1 MRLSCGRKDAGTPPG
16 SAMNLRSK
24 SSPRSADAFARLFD
38 MALVLKQV
46 KPAPRRV
53 VRTVAGLT
61 LLIASTTA
69 AAVDGCQ
76 VLLCLA
82 GSWRSIQQCV
92 PPVVRVLKDL
102 ARGKAFPKCD
112 LGGSGNSASHA
123 WAIAPG
129 NCPPQYTR
137 WYDTESTRIYGCD
150 YAGAITV
157 TIDGSPFTRTWWN
170 MAGDSVTEY
179 TPAAKQRL
187 GSWDTRFDDDL
198 AIWIASI
205 PPGPPL
211 DLP

>member
-1 MRLSCGRKDAGTPPG
+1 MQTVPHHSTASRTGHFTRLT
-16 SAMNLRSK
+16 
-24 SSPRSADAFARLFD
+24 
-38 MALVLKQV
+38 
-46 KPAPRRV
+46 
-53 VRTVAGLT
+53 AGLA

-82 GSWRSIQQCV
+82 GNWRSIQQCV
-92 PPVVRVLKDL
+92 PPVVQVLKDL
-102 ARGKAFPKCD
+102 ARGKAFPTCD
-112 LGGSGNSASHA
+112 LGGSGSSASPA
-123 WAIAPG
+123 WASAPG

-137 WYDTESTRIYGCD
+137 AFDTESTTVYTCD
-150 YAGAITV
+150 YAGAISV
-157 TIDGSPFTRTWWN
+157 MVDGVLFTRTWWS

-198 AIWIASI
+198 AIWVTSI
-205 PPGPPL
+205 PPAPPL